1 MSVNSAAFFLLLSDD
16 YWKMNKPKKEKKFL
30 LHPEYPG
37 GRKALREFISAHLQ
51 YPEDALHQLIEGFVT
66 VAYQV
71 SDEGEIES
79 VRIIKGLSPSC
90 NEEAMRVVKLLKYSK
105 VYNHGVRLK
114 SNHKINIHFQMIPV
128 KQKTMQIS
136 YTVKPSP
143 QSNIPKKEKPVS
155 PSKTGMGYTLVFHTD
170 NKKTN
175 KSN

>member
-1 MSVNSAAFFLLLSDD
+1 MSFNSVAFILLLLDD

-51 YPEDALHQLIEGFVT
+51 YPEDALQQLIEGFVT

-71 SDEGEIES
+71 TDEGEIES

-143 QSNIPKKEKPVS
+143 QSKIPKKEKPVS
-155 PSKTGMGYTLVFHTD
+155 PSDGGFSYTLIFHSND
-170 NKKTN
+170 KNK
-175 KSN
+175 